1 MTSARYISEMAFSR
15 VRMLAKKA
23 NHLHQRPARRE
34 RAAPAGVPRMPVRER
49 RGRIA
54 FVRVGAALALGS
66 LQLIAMSC
74 VWAAPEALPTGG
86 YAGLVKLFQQWRAFE
101 RPVMMGHVP
110 DYTPTAMAAKA
121 AALPAW
127 RSRLDAIDTKSWPIE
142 QQNDYRLVKAEM
154 NGLDFNFRVL
164 RPWARDPAFYVS
176 VWPTRTDVPSREAP
190 VSYPEIQ
197 LYNYHF
203 PLSAAA
209 QDELTAK
216 IGMIPT
222 LLAQARENLKD
233 SNAHDLWVYGEQEL
247 RNQAGALAS
256 LDAGTLTVATL
267 EGHQHADLTG
277 ASPALR
283 SAVADAHKA
292 TVDFVSWLEQLAPSK
307 TGNSGIGKE
316 NYTWY
321 QQNVH
326 FIPYT
331 WDEEVVLLRRELE
344 RAHASLRLEEHNNR
358 NLPPLEP
365 APDAAAFDKL
375 AQTRLD
381 KFVDFLVKQEIIS
394 DKPYIKAALKEQ
406 LGHFVP
412 EDKRVFFTRVTH
424 REPMLLLSH
433 DYHWIDLARMR
444 DEPNPSPIRREAS
457 LSNIWDNR
465 SEGFATAFEE
475 LMMHAGLY
483 DDNPRAKEL
492 VWIML
497 ANRAARG
504 LASLYVQAN
513 EFTLEQAG
521 HFQGEWTPR
530 GWSDPK
536 DQLTTFEQL
545 LYLRQPGYGTSY
557 ITGKLLLDELM
568 TEYAHQQDLASKP
581 FVLRDFLDRFNNEGM
596 IPVRLMET
604 EMIPSSA
611 HEP

>member
-1 MTSARYISEMAFSR
+1 MT
-15 VRMLAKKA
+15 
-23 NHLHQRPARRE
+23 
-34 RAAPAGVPRMPVRER
+34 
-49 RGRIA
+49 A
-54 FVRVGAALALGS
+54 FVVTAMGALL
-66 LQLIAMSC
+66 LISMHS
-74 VWAAPEALPTGG
+74 VWAAPAAPPPGG
-86 YAGLVKLFQQWRAFE
+86 YPGLVELFIQWRAFE
-101 RPVMMGHVP
+101 RPAMHGNVP
-110 DYTPTAMAAKA
+110 DYTPSAMGAKA
-121 AALPAW
+121 AALPGW
-127 RSRLDAIDTKSWPIE
+127 RSRLEAIDIKGWPIE
-142 QQNDYRLVKAEM
+142 QQNDYKLVEAEM
-154 NGLDFNFRVL
+154 NGLDFNLRIL

-176 VWPTRTDVPSREAP
+176 IWPTRTDVPSREAP

-197 LYNYHF
+197 LYKYRF
-203 PLSAAA
+203 PLSTAA
-209 QDELTAK
+209 QDELAANA
-216 IGMIPT
+216 GMIPA

-233 SNAHDLWVYGEQEL
+233 SNARDLWVCGEQEL
-247 RNQAGALAS
+247 RNQSHALAS
-256 LDAGTLTVATL
+256 LEAGTLTVGTL
-267 EGHQHADLTG
+267 EGEQHADLTG

-283 SAVADAHKA
+283 SAVANAHKA
-292 TVDFVSWLEQLAPSK
+292 TDDFISWLEQQAPGK
-307 TGNSGIGKE
+307 TGPSAVGKE

-375 AQTRLD
+375 AHARLD
-381 KFVDFLVKQEIIS
+381 KFVDFLIKQEIIP
-394 DKPYIKAALKEQ
+394 DKPYIKPALEQQ
-406 LGHFVP
+406 LGRFVP
-412 EDKRVFFTRVTH
+412 EEKRVFFTRVTH

-444 DEPNPSPIRREAS
+444 DEPNASPIRREAS

-465 SEGFATAFEE
+465 AEGFATAFEE

-483 DDNPRAKEL
+483 DDNPRATEL

-557 ITGKLLLDELM
+557 VTGKLLLDELM
-568 TEYAHQQDLASKP
+568 TEYAHQQDLLGKP

-596 IPVRLMET
+596 IPVRLMEI
-604 EMIPSSA
+604 EMIPSSQR
-611 HEP
+611 EP